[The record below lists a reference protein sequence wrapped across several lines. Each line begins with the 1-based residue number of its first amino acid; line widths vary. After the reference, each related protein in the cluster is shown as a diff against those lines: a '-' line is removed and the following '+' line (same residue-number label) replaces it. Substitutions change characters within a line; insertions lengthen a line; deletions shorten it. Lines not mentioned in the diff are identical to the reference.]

1 MEKLIRQYLSFA
13 LRNIRTRKLRNWLTI
28 LGIVV
33 GIFLVVALI
42 SLSSGL
48 KNSIASQLQALGGD
62 VIFVMPGSMEN
73 MAMMMAGGQTLGEQ
87 DIDAIRR
94 TRGTEVVLPV
104 SQKAELM
111 RYNGEQKAV
120 FLQGMPWDEGKDF
133 LSNFQGWRLG
143 DGRWPFSG
151 KRELVIGSLVSEKDF
166 FGKRMEPGD
175 KAVINGRTFNIVGV
189 LESLG
194 NQTDDSSVY
203 LDLPIFKE
211 VTGERK
217 GEAMAVMVQ
226 VKEGHDT
233 NEVAQEIKDALE
245 EVRRRKRGED
255 VFDFSVLTSENMS
268 DIAGGITG
276 AIQAAVFLFAG
287 ISILVGGLGIMNTM
301 YTAVRERTREIG
313 VLKAVGAR
321 SKDVIM
327 IILIESGIIGLIGG
341 AGGVIFGLIV
351 AKTVENYTLRGG
363 TAFVIEAYMPFS
375 LIFFGLFFSFLVGC
389 ISGYLPARKAAQL
402 KPTEALRSYE

>member
-1 MEKLIRQYLSFA
+1 METLIKQYLSLA
-13 LRNIRTRKLRNWLTI
+13 LRSIRTRKLRSWLTI

-48 KNSIASQLQALGGD
+48 KNSIMTQLQGLGGD
-62 VIFVMPGSMEN
+62 VIFVMPGSMDN
-73 MAMMMAGGQTLGEQ
+73 MMMMMAGGQTLNEH
-87 DIDAIRR
+87 DIDAIRKAK
-94 TRGTEVVLPV
+94 GTGVVLPA

-111 RYNGEQKAV
+111 RFNNEQKAV
-120 FLQGMPWDEGKDF
+120 FLQGMSWEEGRDF
-133 LSNFQGWRLG
+133 LVSFQGWELTE
-143 DGRWPFSG
+143 GRWPSSG
-151 KRELVIGSLVSEKDF
+151 KRELVIGSMVTEKNF

-175 KAVINGRTFNIVGV
+175 KTTISGRTFTVVGV

-203 LDLPIFKE
+203 LDLSVFQE
-211 VTGERK
+211 VTGEK
-217 GEAMAVMVQ
+217 SGEAMVVMVE
-226 VKEGHDT
+226 VKEGFETDA
-233 NEVAQEIKDALE
+233 VALNIEKELE
-245 EVRRRKRGED
+245 EVRKRRRGED
-255 VFDFSVLTSENMS
+255 VFDFSVVTSESMS
-268 DIAGGITG
+268 NIAGGITG

-327 IILIESGIIGLIGG
+327 IIL
-341 AGGVIFGLIV
+341 F
-351 AKTVENYTLRGG
+351 
-363 TAFVIEAYMPFS
+363 
-375 LIFFGLFFSFLVGC
+375 
-389 ISGYLPARKAAQL
+389 
-402 KPTEALRSYE
+402 

>member
-1 MEKLIRQYLSFA
+1 METLIKQYLSLA
-13 LRNIRTRKLRNWLTI
+13 LRSIRTRKLRSWLTI

-33 GIFLVVALI
+33 GIFLVVALV

-48 KNSIASQLQALGGD
+48 KNSIMSQLQGLGGN
-62 VIFVMPGSMEN
+62 VIFVMPGSMDN
-73 MAMMMAGGQTLGEQ
+73 MMMMMAGGQTLSED
-87 DIDAIRR
+87 DIDAIRKVK
-94 TRGTEVVLPV
+94 GTGVVLPA

-111 RYNGEQKAV
+111 RFNNEQKAV
-120 FLQGMPWDEGKDF
+120 FLQGMSWEEGRDF
-133 LSNFQGWRLG
+133 LISFQGWKLKE
-143 DGRWPFSG
+143 GRWPSSG
-151 KRELVIGSLVSEKDF
+151 KRELVIGSLVTERNF

-175 KAVINGRTFNIVGV
+175 KTTISGRTFTVVGV

-203 LDLPIFKE
+203 LDLSVFQE
-211 VTGERK
+211 VTGEK
-217 GEAMAVMVQ
+217 SGEAMVVMAEVREGYEVDAVAS
-226 VKEGHDT
+226 KIE
-233 NEVAQEIKDALE
+233 DALE
-245 EVRRRKRGED
+245 EVRKRRRGED
-255 VFDFSVLTSENMS
+255 VFDFSVVTSESMS
-268 DIAGGITG
+268 NIAGGITG

-327 IILIESGIIGLIGG
+327 IILFESGIIGLIGG
-341 AGGVIFGLIV
+341 TGGVVFGLIV
-351 AKTVENYTLRGG
+351 AKLVENVTRGS
-363 TAFVIEAYMPFS
+363 TNFVIEAYMPFS
-375 LIFFGLFFSFLVGC
+375 LIFFGLFFSLVVGC
-389 ISGYLPARKAAQL
+389 LSGYLPARTAAKL

>member
-1 MEKLIRQYLSFA
+1 MESLIKQYLNLA
-13 LRNIRTRKLRNWLTI
+13 LRNIKTRKLRSWLTI

-48 KNSIASQLQALGGD
+48 RNSIMTQLQALGGD

-73 MAMMMAGGQTLGEQ
+73 MMMMMAGGQKLSEH
-87 DIDAIRR
+87 DIDAIRKV
-94 TRGTEVVLPV
+94 RGAEVVLPV

-111 RYNGEQKAV
+111 RYNNEQKAV
-120 FLQGMPWDEGKDF
+120 FLQGMPWDEGEDF
-133 LSNFQGWRLG
+133 LTSFQGWDLQE
-143 DGRWPFSG
+143 GRWPTPG
-151 KRELVIGSLVSEKDF
+151 KRELVIGSMVTEKDF
-166 FGKRMEPGD
+166 FGKTMEPGD
-175 KAVINGRTFNIVGV
+175 KATINGRTFTVVGI
-189 LESLG
+189 LKSLG

-203 LDLPIFKE
+203 LDLAVFKE
-211 VTGERK
+211 TTGEK
-217 GEAMAVMVQ
+217 TGEAQAVMVQ
-226 VKEGHDT
+226 VREGYDT
-233 NEVAQEIKDALE
+233 DEVAAEIEEALE
-245 EVRRRKRGED
+245 EVRRRRRGED
-255 VFDFSVLTSENMS
+255 VFDFSVITSESMNN
-268 DIAGGITG
+268 IAGGITG

-327 IILIESGIIGLIGG
+327 IILFESGIIGLIGG

-351 AKTVENYTLRGG
+351 AKLVENATKGS

-375 LIFFGLFFSFLVGC
+375 LIFFGLFFSFLIGC
-389 ISGYLPARKAAQL
+389 LSGYLPARKAAKL